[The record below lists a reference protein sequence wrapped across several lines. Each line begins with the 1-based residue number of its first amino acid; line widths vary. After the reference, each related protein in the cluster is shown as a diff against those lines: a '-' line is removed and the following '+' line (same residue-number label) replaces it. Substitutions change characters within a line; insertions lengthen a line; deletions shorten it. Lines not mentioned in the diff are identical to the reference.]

1 MVWSCWRSSLLS
13 VGQITLGMHVLRAD
27 SRYGVVT
34 GWRSV
39 PGASVMYN
47 LEVAQDHTFTVGQGQ
62 WVVHNSGNCGGGLP
76 ASNDEIRDG
85 ADQIQDLNGK
95 FGNKSPDINW
105 TFKSV
110 SKPSPIANPR
120 YPGDPFTQRYYFKF
134 EDEWGDPVYV
144 SANFD
149 PIPRQWDTTSFHYS
163 SGP

>member
-1 MVWSCWRSSLLS
+1 MP
-13 VGQITLGMHVLRAD
+13 VGQIKLGMHVLRAD
-27 SRYGVVT
+27 GSYGVVT

-39 PGASVMYN
+39 PGTSVMYN
-47 LEVAQDHTFTVGQGQ
+47 LEVAQDHTFTVGMGQ
-62 WVVHNSGNCGGGLP
+62 WVVHNSLCGLP
-76 ASNDEIRDG
+76 ANNDEIREG
-85 ADQIQDLNGK
+85 VHQIQDPNGQ
-95 FGNKSPDINW
+95 FGNRSPDINW

-120 YPGDPFTQRYYFKF
+120 YQGDPYTQRYYFKF

-149 PIPRQWDTTSFHYS
+149 PVARQWDTTSFHYS